1 MEANYLIY
9 AGLILRYIYY
19 ILNDTYDIVYLKT
32 KLWKSLLMGI
42 LFSSVLV
49 YISFYAHLEGM
60 AEDGLALAFL
70 MLCYVFTGWAVD
82 SVFLSLMKYLE
93 QKFNRKINDNNEKT
107 VGGS

>member
-9 AGLILRYIYY
+9 AGLLLRYIYY

-49 YISFYAHLEGM
+49 YISFYAHLEDTADNPFSM
-60 AEDGLALAFL
+60 AFL
-70 MLCYVFTGWAVD
+70 MLSYVFVGWAVD

-93 QKFNRKINDNNEKT
+93 QKFNKKLEW
-107 VGGS
+107 